1 MTAQKRFDFEAFLFL
16 KLNSTDATQQKP
28 SFLLPAKKY
37 KAGQNSENYTWTDSS
52 SRNNIWSSFSSTD
65 LNVNI
70 FWYCLSKERQPPI
83 QPHFEARSLR
93 ILKHYSPQNITLLKI
108 RKDNKPVSRSG
119 LGLGQLLLVVDE
131 QVQLVAH
138 GLHLQGHRQV
148 HVKFIVKFTVSLF
161 IDKIN
166 STFAS
171 TSLILSYNWGL
182 NWALIWLI

>member
-1 MTAQKRFDFEAFLFL
+1 MRIIPGQTRLVGTISGQASLLLIWRSIYSDISCQMSKLSLF
-16 KLNSTDATQQKP
+16 NT
-28 SFLLPAKKY
+28 
-37 KAGQNSENYTWTDSS
+37 
-52 SRNNIWSSFSSTD
+52 
-65 LNVNI
+65 
-70 FWYCLSKERQPPI
+70 FWMSI
-83 QPHFEARSLR
+83 HFECQYTLNIKIFCGNPPTKTHFEVRSLW

-182 NWALIWLI
+182 NWALIWLIKMN